1 MVTLSRD
8 QIRTWKQLAHLT
20 NLFRS
25 TGSASAFIRRIA
37 LEQKE
42 GSPDER
48 IEGALDYLRNWA
60 SFHLPKA
67 LMALERIQKD
77 VFERLNRPAGVYSP
91 FAIKI
96 ENLMLPAALAT
107 LDEYGIPL
115 QLVEKIKVRLRGE
128 DGLDAVLDD
137 LRNLD
142 MENLGLSNFEKN
154 LLKSLQPTF

>member
-1 MVTLSRD
+1 
-8 QIRTWKQLAHLT
+8 
-20 NLFRS
+20 
-25 TGSASAFIRRIA
+25 
-37 LEQKE
+37 
-42 GSPDER
+42 
-48 IEGALDYLRNWA
+48 
-60 SFHLPKA
+60 
-67 LMALERIQKD
+67 
-77 VFERLNRPAGVYSP
+77 
-91 FAIKI
+91 
-96 ENLMLPAALAT
+96 MLPAALAT